1 MQSLVESHVFRESY
15 RESMRLVLSKWWSSS
30 LQRFRFLLEGRQVVP
45 IAHFR
50 PITALVGHVVSECFI
65 LVSKAFASALRVSV
79 RVNTMHARRERFVHT
94 GSST

>member
-30 LQRFRFLLEGRQVVP
+30 LQRIRFLLEGRQVVP

-50 PITALVGHVVSECFI
+50 PITALVGHVVFGMLHSC
-65 LVSKAFASALRVSV
+65 LKGLRICVESV
-79 RVNTMHARRERFVHT
+79 CTRQHNAREA
-94 GSST
+94 